1 MEARL
6 GRYELVARL
15 ASGGMGEIFLGR
27 LEGAAGFE
35 KLYAIKCILPQFA
48 QDARFRKML
57 IAEAQIASKMAHSN
71 ICQVYELGETEGQ
84 LYIVMEFLEGV
95 TLLPLLRACSK
106 QQTPLELG
114 FIASVIL
121 QICDGLHYAHE
132 LRDRGG
138 ESLNVVHRDVTLGN
152 VFVCEN
158 GTAKVLDFGIAKVKD
173 TQATQTDTVKG
184 KYAYMAPEQLR
195 GGELT
200 RQVDVFALGVVMYEM
215 IALRRLFQ
223 RKTDYLT
230 FRAVLEEPVAD
241 IRRYRP
247 ELPEALVAVVMR
259 ALERD
264 PAKRFE
270 TVRQLGTA
278 IADGLDTIRPW
289 PQEMVGELVR
299 TKFSDESEQ
308 RAAAVA
314 RAIERTNAGQ
324 PLSEAQPIAAAAEEE
339 EDDGFT
345 AVEIIPGPASPV
357 SASPS
362 MTPVASPPSRR
373 WIWITLVFVMLAI
386 GGVAMVIVMQQPPPK
401 PTEVIVGKTDA
412 PTTESN
418 KSALAPHMGALLQCA
433 QKHPSVHATAT
444 ATMLIGTDGR
454 IKTVAFTPAD
464 LDASPLGKC
473 LASALRTVAFPAR
486 NAESS
491 FLLDLNLPA
500 PRKREDLG
508 SN

>member
-1 MEARL
+1 MEPRL

-71 ICQVYELGETEGQ
+71 ICQVYELGETGGQ

-230 FRAVLEEPVAD
+230 FRALLEEPVAD

-278 IADGLDTIRPW
+278 IADGLGTIRPW
-289 PQEMVGELVR
+289 PQETVGELVR
-299 TKFSDESEQ
+299 TKFSDEREQ

-324 PLSEAQPIAAAAEEE
+324 PLSETPPIAATAAEEE
-339 EDDGFT
+339 EDDGFP
-345 AVEIIPGPASPV
+345 AVEILPGPV
-357 SASPS
+357 TASPS
-362 MTPVASPPSRR
+362 MAPVTSPPSRR
-373 WIWITLVFVMLAI
+373 WIWITLVFVMLAL
-386 GGVAMVIVMQQPPPK
+386 GGVAMMIVMLQPAP

-418 KSALAPHMGALLQCA
+418 KQALAPYMGALLQCA
-433 QKHPSVHATAT
+433 AKHPSIHATAT

-473 LASALRTVAFPAR
+473 LAAALRAVAFPTRHAD
-486 NAESS
+486 SS

-500 PRKREDLG
+500 PRTRE
-508 SN
+508 